1 MTGRHSSKQLARMTI
16 KIPYWLKVLTPLL
29 LGLNGCGGSVDGKG
43 VLRVWAHAGQEA
55 ERQTIQAQVKRFN
68 AAQQQITVQLTF
80 IPEGSYNSQV
90 QAAALSRDLPD
101 VLEFDGPFV
110 YNYVW
115 QRNLIS
121 IDTLISQPVRQD
133 LLPSIIKQG
142 TYQGRLYSVG
152 TFDSGLGL
160 LGRRSKL
167 KAAGVRI
174 PTGNKNAWTAAEF
187 NQALAA
193 LAKQDP
199 DGQVL
204 DLKLNLQGEW
214 FTYAFSPLIQSAGGD
229 LIDRRNYQT
238 ASGSLNGPAAVGAM
252 QQVKNWLKR
261 GYVDPN
267 IDDAAFTAGR
277 VALAWGGH
285 WLYKDY
291 AKAAGSDL
299 VVIPLPNFGA
309 GSKTGQGSWNWGI
322 TKNCEDPKAAM
333 RFLEFLLQPQEV
345 LATTNANSAVP
356 ATKTA
361 IARSKLYAPGGPLR
375 LFSSQLLAGQTVPR
389 PQTPAYP
396 VVTSAFQDAFA
407 AVRNGLDVKTALD
420 KAVTT
425 INVDIQDNQGYPE
438 VRPAA
443 FYPQPL
449 LARPKTHAPLLTAQ
463 TQR

>member
-1 MTGRHSSKQLARMTI
+1 MRMIMRTPRLLRVI
-16 KIPYWLKVLTPLL
+16 TPLL
-29 LGLNGCGGSVDGKG
+29 LGLSGCSGSVNSKG

-68 AAQQQITVQLTF
+68 ATQKQMTVQLTF

-115 QRNLIS
+115 QQNLIP
-121 IDTLISQPVRQD
+121 IDALISKPVRQD

-142 TYQGRLYSVG
+142 TYKGRLYSVG
-152 TFDSGLGL
+152 TFDSGLGV

-174 PTGNKNAWTAAEF
+174 PTGNKDAWTAAEF

-193 LAKQDP
+193 LAKKDP

-238 ASGSLNGPAAVGAM
+238 AHGSLNDPAAVGAM
-252 QQVKNWLKR
+252 QQVQSWIQQ

-291 AKAAGSDL
+291 AKAAGNDL
-299 VVIPLPNFGA
+299 VVVPLPTFGT

-322 TKNCEDPKAAM
+322 TKNCEDPKGAM

-356 ATKTA
+356 GTKTA
-361 IARSKLYAPGGPLR
+361 IARSKLYAPGGPLH
-375 LFSSQLLAGQTVPR
+375 LFSSQLLAGQTIPR

-396 VVTSAFQDAFA
+396 VVTSAFQDSFA
-407 AVRNGLDVKTALD
+407 AIRNGLDVKTALN

-425 INVDIQDNQGYPE
+425 INVDIQDNQGYPD
-438 VRPAA
+438 VRPLA
-443 FYPQPL
+443 FYPQLL
-449 LARPKTHAPLLTAQ
+449 LATPKTHASFPTAQ

>member
-1 MTGRHSSKQLARMTI
+1 MKTFQMI
-16 KIPYWLKVLTPLL
+16 KTPLL
-29 LGLNGCGGSVDGKG
+29 TLLAPLLLSLGGCGRSADGKG
-43 VLRVWAHAGQEA
+43 ALRVWAHAGQEA
-55 ERQTIQAQVKRFN
+55 ERQTIQEQVNRFN
-68 AAQQQITVQLTF
+68 TSQKQITVQLTF

-90 QAAALSRDLPD
+90 QAASLSRDLPD

-115 QRNLIS
+115 QQNLIP
-121 IDTLISQPVRQD
+121 IDTLSKQVRED
-133 LLPSIIKQG
+133 LLPSMIEQG
-142 TYQGRLYSVG
+142 TYRGRLYSVG

-174 PTGNKNAWTAAEF
+174 PTGNQNAWTAAEF

-193 LAKQDP
+193 LAQKDP

-229 LIDRRNYQT
+229 LINRRNYQT
-238 ASGSLNGPAAVGAM
+238 ANGALNGPEAVQEM
-252 QQVKNWLKR
+252 KQLQNWIQQ

-267 IDDAAFTAGR
+267 IDDAAFTQGR

-291 AKAAGSDL
+291 AKAAGDDL
-299 VVIPLPNFGA
+299 VVLPLPNFGTGA
-309 GSKTGQGSWNWGI
+309 KTAQGSWNWGI
-322 TKNCEDPKAAM
+322 TTNCQDPKAAM
-333 RFLEFLLQPQEV
+333 RFLEFLLQPDEV
-345 LATTNANSAVP
+345 LAIANANSAVP

-361 IARSKLYAPGGPLR
+361 IARSKLYSEGGPLR
-375 LFSSQLLAGQTVPR
+375 LFSAQLLAGQTVPR

-396 VVTSAFQDAFA
+396 VITSAFQDAFDA
-407 AVRNGLDVKTALD
+407 IRNGLDVQTALD

-425 INVDIQDNQGYPE
+425 INVDIQDNQGYPD
-438 VRPAA
+438 VRPVV

-449 LARPKTHAPLLTAQ
+449 LRQSRTYDPSPQSKIN
-463 TQR
+463 R